1 MYLLIIILILI
12 GDSGIFFI
20 YKENNEGKEIVNL
33 IVLLEK
39 SFVRFIDKMLMLFI
53 CLIMDSLKLFLLIY
67 K

>member
-39 SFVRFIDKMLMLFI
+39 SFVWFIDKMLMLFI
-53 CLIMDSLKLFLLIY
+53 CLIMDLLKLFLLIY